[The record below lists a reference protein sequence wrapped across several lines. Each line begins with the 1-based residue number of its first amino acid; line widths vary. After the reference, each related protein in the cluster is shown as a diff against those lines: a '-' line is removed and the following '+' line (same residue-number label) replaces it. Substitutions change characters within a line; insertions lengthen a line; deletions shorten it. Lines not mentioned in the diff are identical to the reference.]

1 MLHKP
6 TEANNNAMSSSDLRE
21 LFEACK
27 TGDLVKV
34 KKLLTPQNVNEI
46 GKTGRD
52 GRSPFSRLLH
62 GFVSVLDTA
71 GRRSTALHFAS
82 GYGRKDIVEFLLAN
96 GANISAKDDGGLMP
110 LHK

>member
-1 MLHKP
+1 
-6 TEANNNAMSSSDLRE
+6 MSSNDLRE

-46 GKTGRD
+46 GESSWLNDTQGLFT
-52 GRSPFSRLLH
+52 SLNCFT
-62 GFVSVLDTA
+62 DTA

-82 GYGRKDIVEFLLAN
+82 GYGRKDVVEYLLSN
-96 GANISAKDDGGLMP
+96 GAAISAKDDGGLNP

>member
-1 MLHKP
+1 
-6 TEANNNAMSSSDLRE
+6 MSSSDLRE

-46 GKTGRD
+46 GEFYWTTRMRFAVCCCCMTQGL
-52 GRSPFSRLLH
+52 SH
-62 GFVSVLDTA
+62 GSLDTA

-82 GYGRKDIVEFLLAN
+82 GYGRKDVVEFLLAN
-96 GANISAKDDGGLMP
+96 GANIAAKDDGGLNP